1 MGVMQALSWQMPW
14 IEKVRRGVPF
24 AQRPLYALTRRL
36 LRRNTEPIRRSPLAA
51 VLALIL
57 GCILS
62 VSAFFTVQGLYRAEA
77 QKSFEGSA
85 AQLTGAV
92 SQSLER
98 YVEVVNAVGA
108 FFAAAKDVDRWEFF
122 EFSRDTLPRF
132 PGVAALTW
140 VPWVP
145 AKEREAFELR
155 ARDDGLFGFQF
166 KDTRANGKG
175 VRAPARTAHFPL
187 FYVEPFEGN
196 ADRLGLDLAGRPSDL
211 EPLLDARD
219 SGRVVISR
227 AQTDA
232 FGPSV
237 PGFVVVLPVYRSG
250 KVPLSVAERR
260 RDLLGFARASIA
272 LPDLIAAALPRP
284 ASADLDVYIYDENA
298 EPEARLLAFYPGSR
312 NSLASSPLAEDEV
325 RAGLFTITRHS
336 IAGQDWSIV
345 AKPAD
350 SYLPGTVQLVAW
362 GVFAFGFLVTLW
374 LSQYLTSSHIRTRL
388 IERAVTRRT
397 SELRE
402 SNQALESEIRER
414 ERVEVKLR
422 EAKQRAEIANRA
434 KSDFLAMMSHELR
447 TPLNA
452 VIGFSEILHGEA
464 LGALGNDKYREYV
477 GYIHTS
483 GTELLTR
490 INDILELTKM
500 DGDDFTLLVEPVD
513 IENIFQAMEPIIR
526 EKASAAAL
534 KLTTEFAR
542 DLPQL
547 KADPRALKQILLN
560 LMLNAVKFTRAGGR
574 VALDAR
580 SDRQGRMVMRVS
592 DNGVGI
598 DPEHLSQVLQPFSQ
612 ADSSLGRKYEG
623 SGLGLALAHKLV
635 KLHGAELYIDS
646 EVGAGTTVTI
656 IFPKDRILRRV
667 CTSRVA

>member
-1 MGVMQALSWQMPW
+1 MQVLSWPVPW
-14 IEKVRRGVPF
+14 ILKVRREIPF

-36 LRRNTEPIRRSPLAA
+36 LRRSAAPKGRSPLAA
-51 VLALIL
+51 VLALAL
-57 GCILS
+57 GSALS
-62 VSAFFTVQGLYRAEA
+62 IGAFFTVQGLYRAEA

-108 FFAAAKDVDRWEFF
+108 FFAAAQDVDRWEFF
-122 EFSRDTLPRF
+122 EFARDTLPRF
-132 PGVAALTW
+132 PGVTALTW
-140 VPWVP
+140 VPFVP
-145 AKEREAFELR
+145 AGDREAFEER

-166 KDTRANGKG
+166 KDTGADGKSIQ
-175 VRAPARTAHFPL
+175 APARTVHFPL
-187 FYVEPFEGN
+187 LYVEPFEGN
-196 ADRLGLDLAGRPSDL
+196 ADQLGLDLAGRPGELKTLL
-211 EPLLDARD
+211 EARD
-219 SGRVVISR
+219 SGAVQISR
-227 AQTDA
+227 FESDA
-232 FGPSV
+232 LGPSI
-237 PGFVVVLPVYRSG
+237 PGFVVVLPVYRTG
-250 KVPLSVAERR
+250 DVPTSRAERR
-260 RDLLGFARASIA
+260 QELLGFARAEIA
-272 LPDLIAAALPRP
+272 LPDLIAAAMPRAGVP
-284 ASADLDVYIYDENA
+284 DLDVYVYDENA
-298 EPEARLLAFYPGSR
+298 AADARLVAFYPSSR
-312 NSLASSPLAEDEV
+312 SSLASAPLGEDEV
-325 RAGLFTITRHS
+325 RTGLFTLTRHA
-336 IAGQDWSIV
+336 IASHDWSIV

-350 SYLPGTVQLVAW
+350 SHLPATVQLAAW

-397 SELRE
+397 AELRE
-402 SNQALESEIRER
+402 TNQTLESEIRER
-414 ERVEVKLR
+414 ERVELKLR
-422 EAKQRAEIANRA
+422 EAKQRAEIASRA

-452 VIGFSEILHGEA
+452 VIGFSEVLRGEA
-464 LGALGNDKYREYV
+464 LGTLGNDKYREYV

-483 GTELLTR
+483 GSELLAR

-500 DGDDFTLLVEPVD
+500 DGEDFALLVEPVD
-513 IENIFQAMEPIIR
+513 IEEMFKGVEPIVR
-526 EKASAAAL
+526 EKANAAAI

-547 KADPRALKQILLN
+547 KADPRALKQVLLN
-560 LMLNAVKFTRAGGR
+560 LMMNAVKFTRAGGR

-580 SDRQGRMVMRVS
+580 SDRQGRMILRVS

-656 IFPKDRILRRV
+656 TFPKDRILRRV
-667 CTSRVA
+667 CANRVA